1 MRGELPEGRH
11 DGGVKISIRQ
21 NIKTSDILRKRRKP
35 SIQAAMTKHRAGK
48 ISKYQNITA

>member
-1 MRGELPEGRH
+1 MRGELPKGRH
-11 DGGVKISIRQ
+11 GARAKISIRQ

-35 SIQAAMTKHRAGK
+35 SIQAAMTKHRIDK